1 MGLVPSEGV
10 RRIGR
15 APTVSVSITSCN
27 INSSLASFSPSIC
40 YFTWI
45 RFECKKARKGSRW
58 SLGEVM
64 SSGMW
69 KCDKNFQSIILAV
82 TARWGFPGGAGVK
95 NPPANA
101 GDPRDD
107 GSVPGSGRCPREGK
121 WQPTPGFLRG
131 ESHGQ
136 GSLEG
141 YSPWVTKSWTGLS
154 NLTHTCTCIVVNR
167 HPSSIRHLPDIVFLD
182 NKIY

>member
-1 MGLVPSEGV
+1 M
-10 RRIGR
+10 
-15 APTVSVSITSCN
+15 
-27 INSSLASFSPSIC
+27 SFSPSIC

-45 RFECKKARKGSRW
+45 CFECKKASKGSKW
-58 SLGEVM
+58 SLCEVM
-64 SSGMW
+64 SLGMW
-69 KCDKNFQSIILAV
+69 KCDKIFQSIILAV
-82 TARWGFPGGAGVK
+82 IARWGSPGGAGVK

-101 GDPRDD
+101 RDPRDN
-107 GSVPGSGRCPREGK
+107 SWVPGSGRCPGEGK

-136 GSLEG
+136 RSLEG
-141 YSPWVTKSWTGLS
+141 YSPWVTKNWTRLS
-154 NLTHTCTCIVVNR
+154 DWTHACTLIAVNR